1 MCLHSRLNDGFYG
14 SLTTFEDRKAVFVLN
29 MTRPFNHIYSAG
41 AFADSHYIVL
51 LLEDL
56 FAKYV
61 SARSAYLYLNT
72 VESIECTLY
81 RPFIEL
87 ALTKTQHN
95 CWEVATSCHRSI

>member
-51 LLEDL
+51 LLEDVLHL

-61 SARSAYLYLNT
+61 RARSAYLYLNT

-81 RPFIEL
+81 GPFIEL
-87 ALTKTQHN
+87 ALTKM
-95 CWEVATSCHRSI
+95 